1 MKGGSQ
7 PCTSLP
13 VEDKGIPGRGNSKST
28 VCQGSEELQSKQWD
42 GALGLTGRDLSN
54 EVGEIIKDQII
65 WGLLGHEGLWIYAK
79 CDGNS
84 LENVPLF
91 DFPF

>member
-65 WGLLGHEGLWIYAK
+65 WGLLGHEGL
-79 CDGNS
+79 
-84 LENVPLF
+84 
-91 DFPF
+91 